1 MDMETKEPGS
11 ARATWAGSG
20 SNNISDAEKWGSIAA
35 GAGLALYG
43 LTRRSPGGLGLA
55 LMGGL
60 LVRRGATGHCD
71 LYQAMNVNTASGS
84 QDTRKA
90 LGGRRGSHVEETI
103 TVNKP
108 ASELYQFW
116 RRLENLPRFM
126 QHIESVDRVS
136 DTVSKWRARGPGGA
150 ILEWNAETINEI
162 PNQLIAWRSVEGSD
176 VVSAGSV
183 HFDEALGERGTR
195 IRVRLQYSPR
205 GGKVGV
211 AVAKLLGRD
220 AATEIREDLRRLKQ
234 LLEAGEVPTTTG
246 QPRGE

>member
-1 MDMETKEPGS
+1 MDMETKDPGR
-11 ARATWAGSG
+11 ARSTGAGRG
-20 SNNISDAEKWGSIAA
+20 SNISDAEKWGSIAA

-126 QHIESVDRVS
+126 HHIESVDRVS

-183 HFDEALGERGTR
+183 HFDEALGDRGTR

>member
-1 MDMETKEPGS
+1 MDMET
-11 ARATWAGSG
+11 RGSG
-20 SNNISDAEKWGSIAA
+20 NARDVRPRRNISDVERWTSIAA
-35 GAGLALYG
+35 GVGLALYG
-43 LTRRSPGGLGLA
+43 IARRSRGALGLA
-55 LMGGL
+55 VVGGL

-71 LYQAMNVNTASGS
+71 VYQGLDLNTASPS

-90 LGGRRGSHVEETI
+90 LGGRRGNHVEEAV

-108 ASELYQFW
+108 AAELYQFW

-126 QHIESVDRVS
+126 QHLESVEQVS
-136 DTVSKWRARGPGGA
+136 DTVTRWRARGPGGTA
-150 ILEWNAETINEI
+150 IEWNAEIINDV
-162 PNQLIAWRSVEGSD
+162 PDQLIAWRSVEGSD

-183 HFDEALGERGTR
+183 HFDEAVGDRGTR

-205 GGKVGV
+205 GGKAGV

-220 AATEIREDLRRLKQ
+220 AATEIREDLRHLKQ
-234 LLEAGEVPTTTG
+234 LLEAGEVPTTKG